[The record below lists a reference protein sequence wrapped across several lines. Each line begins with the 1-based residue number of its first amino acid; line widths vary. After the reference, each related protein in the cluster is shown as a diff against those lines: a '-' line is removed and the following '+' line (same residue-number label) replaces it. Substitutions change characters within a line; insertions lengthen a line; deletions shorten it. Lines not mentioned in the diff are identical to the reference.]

1 MESLLA
7 YMLIIAIIT
16 LFFSYPS
23 YALKDETNKSNL
35 HFNSIIVDGHNDT
48 MMKVIDKDTWLP
60 KIDIGKD
67 TNNHIDI
74 PN

>member
-1 MESLLA
+1 
-7 YMLIIAIIT
+7 
-16 LFFSYPS
+16 
-23 YALKDETNKSNL
+23 
-35 HFNSIIVDGHNDT
+35 

-74 PN
+74 PKLNKGGLKVPFFFCIYSRLL